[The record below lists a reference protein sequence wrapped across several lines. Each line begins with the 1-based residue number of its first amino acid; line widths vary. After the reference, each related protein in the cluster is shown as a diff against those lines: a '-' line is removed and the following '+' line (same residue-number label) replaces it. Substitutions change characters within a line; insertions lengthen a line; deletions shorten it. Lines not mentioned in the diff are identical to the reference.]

1 MWMTAN
7 LIVLV
12 SILKGD
18 NINQHRTQPEGAV
31 GKFLDFIARM
41 IAQTHAKG
49 GVNHFITKSQQNELD
64 DRSCEPAREQGDI
77 PLPKNE
83 PRFFPQ

>member
-18 NINQHRTQPEGAV
+18 KINQHRTQSEEAARR
-31 GKFLDFIARM
+31 FLNFLARM
-41 IAQTHAKG
+41 IARAHAKG
-49 GVNHFITKSQQNELD
+49 GANPADNEDQQNEPD
-64 DRSCEPAREQGDI
+64 DKPSEPAHGQGA
-77 PLPKNE
+77 
-83 PRFFPQ
+83 

>member
-18 NINQHRTQPEGAV
+18 KINQHRTQSEGTV
-31 GKFLDFIARM
+31 GKFLEFVARM
-41 IAQTHAKG
+41 IARAHAQG
-49 GVNHFITKSQQNELD
+49 GVNSTDKEDQQNEPAD
-64 DRSCEPAREQGDI
+64 KPSEPAHGQGA
-77 PLPKNE
+77 
-83 PRFFPQ
+83 